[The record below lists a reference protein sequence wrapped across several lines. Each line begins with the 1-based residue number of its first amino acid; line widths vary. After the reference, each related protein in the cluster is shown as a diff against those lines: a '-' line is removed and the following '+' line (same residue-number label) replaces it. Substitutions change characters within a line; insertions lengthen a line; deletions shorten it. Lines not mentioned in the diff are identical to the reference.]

1 MHILILCNG
10 EPPSPELLSR
20 YHSRTDYL
28 IAADGGGDVALAMG
42 YKPDVVI
49 GDLDSFKKDQQTSFE
64 IIHKTDQETNDLE
77 KALELALRKQGT
89 DVSILGATGRRLD
102 QTLKNLSVL
111 KQFDKSFDEISLID
125 NYGKIQ
131 LLPNRFR
138 QEIPVGT
145 TLSLFPLSGR
155 VNGITTSGL
164 QYSLSNEA
172 LENGVRDGSSN
183 KVVSNPVRIIHTS
196 GDLLLFTAHQTEAEL
211 P

>member
-1 MHILILCNG
+1 MMHILILCNG

-89 DVSILGATGRRLD
+89 DVS
-102 QTLKNLSVL
+102 
-111 KQFDKSFDEISLID
+111 
-125 NYGKIQ
+125 
-131 LLPNRFR
+131 
-138 QEIPVGT
+138 
-145 TLSLFPLSGR
+145 
-155 VNGITTSGL
+155 
-164 QYSLSNEA
+164 
-172 LENGVRDGSSN
+172 
-183 KVVSNPVRIIHTS
+183 
-196 GDLLLFTAHQTEAEL
+196 
-211 P
+211 